1 MSNTTVPVGTQIPAP
16 NGQLPPGTTMQMQNE
31 WAIST
36 DQEYVLIAQS
46 DGNLVL
52 YEVIGQPPTPNGS
65 FVGKFLWATFTNDQD
80 AAYFVVETDGNL
92 EVYNQSGDS
101 IWASNTVGDI
111 PVYLAIQTDGN
122 LALYVATVAWAEP
135 NAVQQAARGAQAVA
149 S

>member
-1 MSNTTVPVGTQIPAP
+1 MSNVTVNVGTQISAP
-16 NGQLPPGTTMQMQNE
+16 NGQLTPGTIMQMQNQ

-65 FVGKFLWATFTNDQD
+65 FVGKPLWATQTNGKS
-80 AAYFVVETDGNL
+80 AATFKVQTDGNL
-92 EVYNQSGDS
+92 VVYDKSNKAL
-101 IWASNTVGDI
+101 WASNTAGKI

-122 LALYVATVAWAEP
+122 LVLYIATAAWAS
-135 NAVQQAARGAQAVA
+135 NTVQQAAHGAQAAA